1 MTLECNSRSFK
12 SYIFHLAMM
21 SIKREITRELYACIH
36 VHPKHVHGD
45 FLMHARQQHIQ
56 RFIWCK
62 WRRRAIYEPTKRV
75 TQFYRPR
82 IVNEENISA
91 LHETAL
97 CHSAGLSK
105 FTNCQFSQILEGVRM
120 RNFHS
125 TCSGTYTFILQENL
139 EIQNLTENRH
149 IRRFSLW
156 ATIYTIKYL
165 CH

>member
-1 MTLECNSRSFK
+1 MTLECNSCSFK
-12 SYIFHLAMM
+12 SYIFNSAMM
-21 SIKREITRELYACIH
+21 SIKREITRELHACIH

-45 FLMHARQQHIQ
+45 FLMHARQWHIR
-56 RFIWCK
+56 RFIVFFC
-62 WRRRAIYEPTKRV
+62 RGRAFNERTNSV

-156 ATIYTIKYL
+156 ATKCWQI
-165 CH
+165 